1 MIMNAFVSRKNSREQ
16 VEEVLA
22 KLKPIFAEI
31 GVFPEEIDLDS
42 HLEEDLSVDM
52 VNDLPKILKLINHTF
67 SITLDLKTVR
77 SEVTAI
83 DELIDLIIEEISL
96 LN

>member
-1 MIMNAFVSRKNSREQ
+1 MREVALRKNSREQ
-16 VEEVLA
+16 VSEVLT
-22 KLKPIFAEI
+22 KLQPIFAEV

-52 VNDLPKILKLINHTF
+52 INDLPKIVKLINHTF
-67 SITLDLKTVR
+67 SISLDLKSVR
-77 SEVTAI
+77 SEVTSI
-83 DELIDLIIEEISL
+83 DELIDLIIEEVSL